1 MVNQKLKF
9 AGVKEESVGS
19 RAITLL
25 GIPLN
30 SCVPQLDCNPANHSK
45 NMFGVPPSTKLQNPQ
60 SERVSAVSEPKQ
72 DAKVLL
78 LQPMLCW
85 RTKAGRP
92 SESVSHWF
100 RRAEVGNLRSM
111 HKPHVTCP
119 SSTQLNPAVWPLAAT
134 SVAISTSTTPE
145 VDARKVLQP
154 AAYWTSSSKFEL
166 VYVVAIMI
174 HNVHVWVQ
182 LWTKRGWLKYDQTLT
197 DDRMRR
203 PRKAMHIITAL
214 ILLKWSFR
222 FRCPTCRGSLL
233 YILQDPHAFTWPN
246 SIQVKRER
254 EMIFFA
260 SSHDTICIGAL
271 PYPLEQTVAPSN
283 NFISGSVSATALA
296 LQPWSRSPWRNSVF
310 FPRKSW
316 KFWESLGVILSPN
329 NQTEKTGLILPAIP
343 SVPWAYGCMNFLDT
357 STISAQTVKPMPA
370 PCTSLLSNDKVFKNS
385 KGWQFYV
392 CVYRMRVFCNH
403 SIGWISRIGC
413 FSWPLAAPAAV

>member
-119 SSTQLNPAVWPLAAT
+119 SSTEVNPAVWPLAAT
-134 SVAISTSTTPE
+134 SVAMSTSTTPE

-166 VYVVAIMI
+166 VYVVAIVI
-174 HNVHVWVQ
+174 HNVHV
-182 LWTKRGWLKYDQTLT
+182 
-197 DDRMRR
+197 
-203 PRKAMHIITAL
+203 
-214 ILLKWSFR
+214 
-222 FRCPTCRGSLL
+222 
-233 YILQDPHAFTWPN
+233 
-246 SIQVKRER
+246 
-254 EMIFFA
+254 
-260 SSHDTICIGAL
+260 
-271 PYPLEQTVAPSN
+271 
-283 NFISGSVSATALA
+283 
-296 LQPWSRSPWRNSVF
+296 
-310 FPRKSW
+310 
-316 KFWESLGVILSPN
+316 
-329 NQTEKTGLILPAIP
+329 
-343 SVPWAYGCMNFLDT
+343 
-357 STISAQTVKPMPA
+357 
-370 PCTSLLSNDKVFKNS
+370 
-385 KGWQFYV
+385 
-392 CVYRMRVFCNH
+392 
-403 SIGWISRIGC
+403 
-413 FSWPLAAPAAV
+413 